1 MKSSFLRQ
9 VIFPLLAALIWGT
22 AFVGQSL
29 CAEHVPPFAF
39 NALRSAV
46 AVPFLLLLSLLL
58 DGVSR
63 RRGTPAPPVNRRALL
78 LGGICCGAILS
89 LAANLQQAGIADTA
103 AGKAGFITSF
113 YVVLVPV
120 LGIFLRR
127 KTTLQIWLS
136 VCIAAA
142 GLYLLCIKAGEK
154 FTLQSA
160 DLFLIL
166 CSFSYAVQIYTI
178 DYFVSRVDGVKLAC
192 AQFFWTAVFS
202 AVLSLLFERQTF
214 TWAGVG
220 ACVLPMLYVGIF
232 SSGVAYTLQILAQ
245 KCSNPTV
252 VTLLFSLESVF
263 SVLAGAVILGDRL
276 SGREYLG
283 CALMFA
289 GVLLAESPLHPAKSR
304 QKQLQ

>member
-1 MKSSFLRQ
+1 MKSSLLRQ

-22 AFVGQSL
+22 AFVAQSL
-29 CAEHVPPFAF
+29 CAGQIPPFAF
-39 NALRSAV
+39 NALRFAV
-46 AVPFLLLLSLLL
+46 AVPFLLLLSLALEKI
-58 DGVSR
+58 SR
-63 RRGTPAPPVNRRALL
+63 RRDASAPKAESKMLL
-78 LGGICCGAILS
+78 LGGICCGAILA
-89 LAANLQQAGIADTA
+89 LASNLQQAGIADTA

-120 LGIFLRR
+120 FGIFLRR
-127 KTTLQIWLS
+127 KTTAQVWVS

-142 GLYLLCIKAGEK
+142 GLYLLCIKAGET

-166 CSFSYAVQIYTI
+166 CSLSYAAQIYII
-178 DYFVSRVDGVKLAC
+178 DYFVLRVNAVKLAC
-192 AQFFWTAVFS
+192 AQFFWAAVFS
-202 AVLSLLFERQTF
+202 AVLSLLFEGQRF

-220 ACVLPMLYVGIF
+220 NCIVPLLYVGIF
-232 SSGVAYTLQILAQ
+232 SSAIAYTLQIMAQ
-245 KCSNPTV
+245 KGSNPTV

-263 SVLAGAVILGDRL
+263 SVLAGAVLLHDRL

-289 GVLLAESPLHPAKSR
+289 GVLLAEIPLHPEKSR
-304 QKQLQ
+304 EKQLQ